1 MTICSKQGVWSLD
14 ETYKKVLNNQWQ
26 LNDTDSSAGGEL
38 WGWGTNGNSRNL
50 QNVTDFRVSSPVQL
64 PGTRWAQNSNGSLAR
79 KDDGSLWVWG
89 DLKNCKTVA
98 CGGGRASDVLP
109 LQIPGNWSNVFP
121 SDRFRT
127 HHASKE
133 PGTLFTWAEG
143 MNVGDGVVSE
153 NTRLVGDLANPP
165 FQHGGNQWAEA
176 AAGVTELN
184 LARKTD
190 NTLWA
195 WGFVQQGQLGINVGG
210 APGYRSSPTQIPGTA
225 WVSIAAGNTHAAA
238 IKSNGTLWVWGSG
251 TYGRLGTN
259 DTITRSSPIQVPGTQ
274 WKSVNATSCGLAA
287 IKTDN
292 TLWTWGL
299 NNHGQLGD
307 GTLIN
312 RSSPI
317 QVPGTQWKSVHGITG
332 SNQHAIGAIKTD
344 NTLWTWGRNH
354 YGQLGHNNLIN
365 RSSPVQVPGTKWN
378 IMCGGVTQTVFA
390 RKFT

>member
-26 LNDTDSSAGGEL
+26 LNDTDSSVGGEL
-38 WGWGTNGNSRNL
+38 WGWGFNTDTRNL
-50 QNVTDFRVSSPVQL
+50 QDAEGTRKSSPVQI
-64 PGTRWAQNSNGSLAR
+64 PGTRWAQNSNGPLAR

-89 DLKNCKTVA
+89 TLKLCKTVV
-98 CGGGRASDVLP
+98 CGGGRATDVLP

-121 SDRFRT
+121 AQAYGGPF
-127 HHASKE
+127 HASKE
-133 PGTLFTWAEG
+133 PGTLFTWG
-143 MNVGDGVVSE
+143 CGNQIGDNVVTE
-153 NTRLVGDLANPP
+153 NTRCLGDLPNPP

-176 AAGVTELN
+176 ASGQTSFS

-190 NTLWA
+190 NTLWS
-195 WGFVQQGQLGINVGG
+195 WGPNSYAGQLGLNSLIC
-210 APGYRSSPTQIPGTA
+210 RSSPTQIPGAA
-225 WVSIAAGNTHAAA
+225 WVSIVAGNGHAAA
-238 IKSNGTLWVWGSG
+238 IKSDGTLWTWGSNS
-251 TYGRLGTN
+251 YGRLGTN
-259 DTITRSSPIQVPGTQ
+259 NTIARSSPIQVPGTQ

-307 GTLIN
+307 ATLIN

-317 QVPGTQWKSVHGITG
+317 QVPGTQWKSVHGIIG
-332 SNQHAIGAIKTD
+332 ANQHAIGAIKTD

-354 YGQLGHNNLIN
+354 YGQLGHNNLID

-378 IMCGGVTQTVFA
+378 TMCGVAASTVFA